1 MLYDPETLTNFMPLK
16 NYSVLKALV
25 IGKKLATNNSPHY
38 QILVQDESGI
48 QHRVAVNT
56 KSQLPPSELLFY
68 FDDDFR
74 HELTD
79 KIEEANL
86 PTGFTPV
93 DSRPNALAL
102 DFVRRNLFDISKM
115 KALPLDLPGPDNDL
129 NEKLDFYIKKAVGDP
144 SVLLYAWGEKWG
156 PEPDKKDQYFGFL
169 PGSGI
174 HDIHMNQGNEGSFKR
189 DNGIWQDGGILL
201 HFTLTNQW
209 VALFL
214 AFQSQSFHTDDLG
227 NAVSEVPIQSSAS
240 KDIYII
246 AAMVSPEA
254 GQPEKVYLLN
264 AANTPVSLDGF
275 IITDMLE
282 RQLLLNNH
290 IIEAGEMLVVTLDT
304 GTIQLGNNGGAL
316 SLLDPDGKTVD
327 GVSYTKKQAENKGKL
342 VVFSK

>member
-1 MLYDPETLTNFMPLK
+1 MPLK
-16 NYSVLKALV
+16 NYSILKALV

-38 QILVQDESGI
+38 QILVQDEAGM

-79 KIEEANL
+79 KLVEANL
-86 PTGFTPV
+86 PTGFTSV
-93 DSRPNALAL
+93 ESRPNALAL
-102 DFVRRNLFDISKM
+102 DFVRRNLFDTSKM

-129 NEKLDFYIKKAVGDP
+129 NEKLDFYIKKAVSDP
-144 SVLLYAWGEKWG
+144 SVLLYAFGEKWG
-156 PEPDKKDQYFGFL
+156 PEPDRKDQYFGFL

-174 HDIHMNQGNEGSFKR
+174 HDIHMNQGNEGNFKR
-189 DNGIWQDGGILL
+189 DNGTWQDGGILL

-214 AFQSQSFHTDDLG
+214 AFQSQSFHTDQLG
-227 NAVSEVPIQSSAS
+227 NAISEIPSQSTAQ

-246 AAMVSPEA
+246 AALVSPEA
-254 GQPEKVYLLN
+254 GQTEKVYLLN
-264 AANTPVSLDGF
+264 ASNAPVSLDGF
-275 IITDMLE
+275 VLTDMLE
-282 RQLLLNNH
+282 RQLPLNYQT
-290 IIEAGEMLVVTLDT
+290 IGAGEMRIVTLDNS
-304 GTIQLGNNGGAL
+304 TIQLGSNGGAL
-316 SLLDPDGKTVD
+316 SLLNPDGKTVD
-327 GVSYTKKQAENKGKL
+327 GVSYTKKQAEDKGKL